1 MTFTRHVIILLF
13 AALLFLNTC
22 TPDAND
28 GMTSKAFNFGD
39 STLVLHGSETISNLD
54 IEELA
59 YPMYL
64 QAGSHSSLIV
74 TDGRS
79 WQILMVSQA
88 GDILDKAGGSGQ
100 GPGEFGVINSI
111 QVNENNQLI
120 TLDKRLG
127 RVGLFNI
134 RDNGLSFDKNIRYQS
149 PDSLILQDIYSDGDH
164 WFGVYES
171 RNRLNHSLY
180 LFALNDDLNPERVLL
195 EMPGHER
202 TEIRG
207 RKVTNNFGKTTHWT
221 FQDSEFYY
229 GSSHCFCFTTFHLNT
244 LNQDSVSYL
253 VDAKSAETDTFKT
266 YAANRMAPV
275 LQAYPEWKEVI
286 DGLTILPIHSGF
298 SVTEEYILFYPFYNG
313 TNENPFVLGNMD
325 DGTFTVMITDQFL
338 TSLTRINDSV
348 FAIDAASEG
357 EFKVVEISVE

>member
-1 MTFTRHVIILLF
+1 MRLSFLLL
-13 AALLFLNTC
+13 AYLFFSCNSDSRNSLTEKSF
-22 TPDAND
+22 DLGD
-28 GMTSKAFNFGD
+28 TSI
-39 STLVLHGSETISNLD
+39 VLHASETISNLD

-59 YPMYL
+59 NPIYL
-64 QAGSHSSLIV
+64 QAGSHSGLIV
-74 TDGRS
+74 VDSKS

-100 GPGEFGVINSI
+100 GPGEFGVMNSI
-111 QVNENNQLI
+111 HVNENKQLI

-127 RVGLFNI
+127 RIGLFNI
-134 RDNGLSFDKNIRYQS
+134 YDNGLIFDKNITYQS
-149 PDSLILQDIYSDGDH
+149 PDSLTLQDIYSDGDH

-171 RNRLNHSLY
+171 RNHINHSLY

-207 RKVTNNFGKTTHWT
+207 REVTNNFGKTTHWA
-221 FQDSEFYY
+221 FQGTEFYY
-229 GSSHCFCFTTFHLNT
+229 GSSHCFCFTNFHLNT
-244 LNQDSVSYL
+244 LLQDSASFL
-253 VDAKSAETDTFKT
+253 VDAKSAATEVFKK

-275 LQAYPEWKEVI
+275 LQAYPEWNDVI

-313 TNENPFVLGNMD
+313 TNENPFVLGNID
-325 DGTFTVMITDQFL
+325 DGTFTIMITDQFL
-338 TSLTRINDSV
+338 TSLTRINESV
-348 FAIDAASEG
+348 FAIDAASEA
-357 EFKVVEISVE
+357 EFKVVEISVK